1 MRLDPSTSDLHLPL
15 KLSLSTVPLAQICHS
30 SSSTACPSYFDSFIH
45 SLSTSIFP
53 FMHCSFIC
61 SLSDAWD
68 IPAVHLRPSTNIAL
82 SYSLTFLIL
91 LFPELVN
98 HFLFSYS
105 IYGSPFTL
113 YQKTHILFKNSSHL
127 YPDYGISEARDVI
140 IIISISIAQQNLGI
154 W

>member
-68 IPAVHLRPSTNIAL
+68 IPAVHLRPRTNITL
-82 SYSLTFLIL
+82 SINPFLIL

-98 HFLFSYS
+98 HFLFWDIQFMVALSLCIRKPIFY
-105 IYGSPFTL
+105 L
-113 YQKTHILFKNSSHL
+113 KNSSHL
-127 YPDYGISEARDVI
+127 YQIMGFLKPEDVI
-140 IIISISIAQQNLGI
+140 IIISISIA
-154 W
+154 